1 MKSIYSYVT
10 PRRKKEETNYFIE
23 TSKKVSQNKIFQNYK
38 IHPFVHSYEQIQK
51 KLQKARRIFQSCKNR
66 PKSAEPSFQ

>member
-23 TSKKVSQNKIFQNYK
+23 TTKEASQNKIFQNYK
-38 IHPFVHSYEQIQK
+38 IHPLVHSYEQVQK
-51 KLQKARRIFQSCKNR
+51 KLQKAPRIFHSCKNR
-66 PKSAEPSFQ
+66 PKSAELSFQ